1 MQCLRN
7 TLTTAIS
14 DAVFDI
20 LCKNKILLVIIT
32 FSDCTFPSSQSL
44 SSCSRLHPV
53 KVKVEKVGHMLNF
66 SKLAIFGIV
75 DSNFSGSA
83 KIDFSLV
90 IALQR
95 IFEFPLDTYAAES
108 S

>member
-1 MQCLRN
+1 M
-7 TLTTAIS
+7 
-14 DAVFDI
+14 
-20 LCKNKILLVIIT
+20 
-32 FSDCTFPSSQSL
+32 
-44 SSCSRLHPV
+44 

-90 IALQR
+90 ISLHR